1 MMRFQDRAVL
11 VTGGGSGIGQEVCYA
26 AAKEGARIAVGDLD
40 LGRAQAT
47 AQEIG
52 RRKGEAHAF
61 QIDVANPDSASRFV
75 EAAETALGR
84 LDVLVNSAGVR
95 EVISVLD
102 LPFEEWQRVINVN
115 LSGTFL
121 PSQAF
126 ARRLVSQGRPGQIVN
141 LASTL
146 GLMAAP
152 KRAAYTASKHGV
164 VGLTRQMA
172 LELAEKNIR
181 VNAVAPGVVRT
192 PLTERYFQDP
202 DYAQAIRDIH
212 ALGRWAEPHEIANAI
227 LFLAA
232 EENGFITGSI
242 LTVDGG
248 WTIGKKM

>member
-1 MMRFQDRAVL
+1 M
-11 VTGGGSGIGQEVCYA
+11 
-26 AAKEGARIAVGDLD
+26 
-40 LGRAQAT
+40 
-47 AQEIG
+47 
-52 RRKGEAHAF
+52 
-61 QIDVANPDSASRFV
+61 DVANPESAARFV
-75 EAAETALGR
+75 EEAGAALGR
-84 LDVLVNSAGVR
+84 VDVLVNSAGIR
-95 EVISVLD
+95 EIVGVLD
-102 LPFEEWQRVINVN
+102 LSFEDWQRVINVN

-126 ARRLVSQGRPGQIVN
+126 ARRLVSEGKPGQIVN

-172 LELAEKNIR
+172 LELGEKKIR

-192 PLTERYFQDP
+192 PLTESYFADP
-202 DYAQAIRDIH
+202 AYAQAIRDIH
-212 ALGRWAEPHEIANAI
+212 ALGRWAEPREIANAI

-232 EENGFITGSI
+232 EENGFITGAV

-248 WTIGKKM
+248 WTIGKKL

>member
-1 MMRFQDRAVL
+1 MRFQDRAVL
-11 VTGGGSGIGQEVCYA
+11 VTGGGSGIGQQVCYA
-26 AAKEGARIAVGDLD
+26 AAAEGARVAVGDLN
-40 LGRAQAT
+40 LESAEKT
-47 AQEIG
+47 AAELRQ
-52 RRKGEAHAF
+52 RKAEAHAF
-61 QIDVANPDSASRFV
+61 QIDVANPGSAARFV
-75 EAAETALGR
+75 ETAETALGR
-84 LDVLVNSAGVR
+84 LDVLVNSAGIR
-95 EVISVLD
+95 EIVSVLD
-102 LPFEEWQRVINVN
+102 LSFEEWQRVLTIN

-121 PSQAF
+121 VSQAF
-126 ARRLVSQGRPGQIVN
+126 ARRLVAQGKPGQIVN

-152 KRAAYTASKHGV
+152 NRAAYTASKHGV
-164 VGLTRQMA
+164 VGLTREMA
-172 LELAEKNIR
+172 LELGDKGIR

-202 DYAQAIRDIH
+202 DSAQAIRDIH
-212 ALGRWAEPHEIANAI
+212 ALGRWAEPREIANAI

>member
-1 MMRFQDRAVL
+1 MRFQDRAVL
-11 VTGGGSGIGQEVCYA
+11 VTGGGSGIGQQVCYA
-26 AAKEGARIAVGDLD
+26 AAAEGAKVAVGDLD
-40 LGRAQAT
+40 LERAQAT
-47 AQEIG
+47 AAEIG
-52 RRKGEAHAF
+52 KRKGEAHAF
-61 QIDVANPDSASRFV
+61 SVDVADPESAAQFV

-84 LDVLVNSAGVR
+84 LDVLVNSAGIR
-95 EVISVLD
+95 EIVSVLD
-102 LPFEEWQRVINVN
+102 LSFEEWRRVINVN

-121 PSQAF
+121 TSQAF
-126 ARRLVSQGRPGQIVN
+126 ARRLVNQDKPGQIVN

-172 LELAEKNIR
+172 LELGEKRIR

-202 DYAQAIRDIH
+202 AYAQAIRDIH
-212 ALGRWAEPHEIANAI
+212 ALGRWAEPQEIANAI

-232 EENGFITGSI
+232 EENAFITGSI

>member
-1 MMRFQDRAVL
+1 MRFQDQAVL
-11 VTGGGSGIGQEVCYA
+11 VTGGGSGIGQKVCYTA
-26 AAKEGARIAVGDLD
+26 AAEGARVAVGDLD
-40 LGRAQAT
+40 HERAEAT
-47 AQEIG
+47 ASEIR
-52 RRKGEAHAF
+52 RRKGEAQAF
-61 QIDVANPDSASRFV
+61 RIDVADPASAADFV
-75 EAAETALGR
+75 AAAEAALGR

-95 EVISVLD
+95 EIVPLLD
-102 LPFEEWQRVINVN
+102 LSFDEWQRVINVN

-126 ARRLVSQGRPGQIVN
+126 ARRLVALGQPGRIVN

-164 VGLTRQMA
+164 VGLTKQMA
-172 LELAEKNIR
+172 LELGEHNIR

-192 PLTERYFQDP
+192 PLTERYFQDES
-202 DYAQAIRDIH
+202 YTQAIRDIH
-212 ALGRWAEPHEIANAI
+212 ALGRWAEPHEIALAI

-232 EENGFITGSI
+232 EENGFMTGSI

-248 WTIGKKM
+248 WTTGKKM